1 MLPPLKVSDALVF
14 APAGAYNNTQ
24 WMQFICYRPAVV
36 MIDQN
41 GVAQVIRKA
50 EGLATMNA
58 LEAVPA
64 HLADPFPHGIPD

>member
-1 MLPPLKVSDALVF
+1 
-14 APAGAYNNTQ
+14 
-24 WMQFICYRPAVV
+24 MQFICYRPAVV

-41 GVAQVIRKA
+41 GVAHVVRKA